1 MSTTHPLLFTFVKL
15 TVADI
20 DAATTFFEKGFGL
33 THADTVDTPT
43 FREHVMTG
51 AKGSTTIVLFH
62 WKDGRAIDTG
72 NGYGPVGM
80 ISRDLD
86 ADLAR
91 ALAAR
96 PRVLLL
102 DEPFA
107 GLDAQRRR
115 AHHHARRWRPPGVGM
130 PQSVDG
136 RQTQIGCNRHE
147 HRQRSSE
154 LERHRDPQQ
163 LGNRFQKR
171 EHGQSQQQRQSPS
184 DNARSVPA
192 QNAQQ

>member
-1 MSTTHPLLFTFVKL
+1 MSETTPALFTFVKL

-20 DAATTFFEKGFGL
+20 DAATAFFESGFGL

-91 ALAAR
+91 ALAAGAKQKGETVQFGPAR
-96 PRVLLL
+96 IAFVRAP
-102 DEPFA
+102 EGHEIEIMQMGTAATA
-107 GLDAQRRR
+107 G
-115 AHHHARRWRPPGVGM
+115 
-130 PQSVDG
+130 
-136 RQTQIGCNRHE
+136 
-147 HRQRSSE
+147 
-154 LERHRDPQQ
+154 
-163 LGNRFQKR
+163 
-171 EHGQSQQQRQSPS
+171 
-184 DNARSVPA
+184 
-192 QNAQQ
+192 

>member
-1 MSTTHPLLFTFVKL
+1 MSTTQPALFTFVKL

-20 DAATTFFEKGFGL
+20 DAAAAFFESGFGL
-33 THADTVDTPT
+33 PHADTVDTPT

-91 ALAAR
+91 ALAAGAKQKGETVQFGPAR
-96 PRVLLL
+96 IAFVRTP
-102 DEPFA
+102 EGHEIEIMQMGTAATA
-107 GLDAQRRR
+107 G
-115 AHHHARRWRPPGVGM
+115 
-130 PQSVDG
+130 
-136 RQTQIGCNRHE
+136 
-147 HRQRSSE
+147 
-154 LERHRDPQQ
+154 
-163 LGNRFQKR
+163 
-171 EHGQSQQQRQSPS
+171 
-184 DNARSVPA
+184 
-192 QNAQQ
+192 